1 MAERCFRI
9 SSGCRAGASPAGG
22 RRRQPERLPYKQNAI
37 AFALRDERRS
47 VSEKARLQNQFSER
61 KCAGWSGIEKQR
73 PNDSRRMYNEPPRL
87 NGKIRVA
94 EFRVIACPIF
104 CFRKNDSA
112 QDFAALHLRGLF
124 FLFRRL
130 GMEWALGLRL
140 VDFRC
145 DRRECAMIRD
155 RDP

>member
-1 MAERCFRI
+1 MRRLCCKINSANENAPGGPV
-9 SSGCRAGASPAGG
+9 SSNSGATA
-22 RRRQPERLPYKQNAI
+22 
-37 AFALRDERRS
+37 RDEHTTN
-47 VSEKARLQNQFSER
+47 APAQ
-61 KCAGWSGIEKQR
+61 
-73 PNDSRRMYNEPPRL
+73 

-124 FLFRRL
+124 LLFRRL
-130 GMEWALGLRL
+130 GMEWALCLRL

-145 DRRECAMIRD
+145 DRGERAMIRD

>member
-1 MAERCFRI
+1 M
-9 SSGCRAGASPAGG
+9 
-22 RRRQPERLPYKQNAI
+22 QNK
-37 AFALRDERRS
+37 RT
-47 VSEKARLQNQFSER
+47 
-61 KCAGWSGIEKQR
+61 
-73 PNDSRRMYNEPPRL
+73 RL

-94 EFRVIACPIF
+94 EFRVIPCPIF

-124 FLFRRL
+124 LLFRRL

-140 VDFRC
+140 VDFRS